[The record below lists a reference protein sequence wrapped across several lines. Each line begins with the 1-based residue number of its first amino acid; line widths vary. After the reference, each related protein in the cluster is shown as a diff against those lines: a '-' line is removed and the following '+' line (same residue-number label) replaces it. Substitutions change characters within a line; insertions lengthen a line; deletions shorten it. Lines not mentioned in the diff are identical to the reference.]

1 MAEYNNG
8 TSLSSVLV
16 GILGFIINFWVESLL
31 YAVVLN
37 IATSCLILGF
47 GFPVAVLYFRKIVF
61 GTQEIPCENVIFL
74 FLKRKSGSLITKNS
88 VQDSKHQGLMGLDS
102 DGLRYL
108 ACESNDVIKQNVRFP
123 VKDFRF
129 IKRGLD

>member
-61 GTQEIPCENVIFL
+61 GKQEIPDEKVIFL
-74 FLKRKSGSLITKNS
+74 FLKIKSGSLITKLS
-88 VQDSKHQGLMGLDS
+88 AQDSKHQGLMGLDS
-102 DGLRYL
+102 DGVRFA
-108 ACESNDVIKQNVRFP
+108 ACESNDVIKQHVRY
-123 VKDFRF
+123 
-129 IKRGLD
+129 